1 MPPRHQNG
9 ARPVATGKRGYR
21 ASGILSAN
29 NAPHLFE
36 KDSTQTEERPSV
48 NLVLGFHKR
57 LVGANG
63 FEPSTS
69 WSRTRRASQAALRPD
84 ATDDLGRN
92 VRPKGD
98 HQINIALRLR
108 ATASQFSNNHASSP
122 EPKECVIFSLYLETR
137 SLQNMLWVQNKTA
150 GKFEPPGGN

>member
-1 MPPRHQNG
+1 MDLNHRPPGPEPG
-9 ARPVATGKRGYR
+9 ALARLRY
-21 ASGILSAN
+21 
-29 NAPHLFE
+29 AP
-36 KDSTQTEERPSV
+36 
-48 NLVLGFHKR
+48 
-57 LVGANG
+57 
-63 FEPSTS
+63 
-69 WSRTRRASQAALRPD
+69 TRRM
-84 ATDDLGRN
+84 TLGEN